1 MPIPAIINSARSRPT
16 PSTFRAAILAAL
28 SGSARLT
35 YTLVAVFRSGTERL
49 VSCERPGSETEDLG
63 IAPLNISPVDPLTV
77 TIRPSLRVFVA
88 TVVPTTHGTPNSR
101 ETIAAWDVRPPRL
114 VIIAAA
120 RFIAGTKSGVVIS
133 VTMMSPGLTL
143 PRFLTSGTSLT
154 GPEISPGEAGAPL
167 RTGGPNFFKT
177 SFVGCRSPDDGT
189 CGEDWSNVVIGRAWV
204 MNRSPPSIA
213 HSISWGKK

>member
-1 MPIPAIINSARSRPT
+1 MGWIPMPAIINSARSRPT

-35 YTLVAVFRSGTERL
+35 YTLVAVFKSGTERL
-49 VSCERPGSETEDLG
+49 DSCERPGRETDDRG
-63 IAPLNISPVDPLTV
+63 ILPLKISPVEPLTV

-133 VTMMSPGLTL
+133 VTIISPGLTL
-143 PRFLTSGTSLT
+143 PKFLTSGTSLT
-154 GPEISPGEAGAPL
+154 GPEISPGEAGAPFKI
-167 RTGGPNFFKT
+167 GSPNFCE
-177 SFVGCRSPDDGT
+177 SFLVICPSLTADGFPA
-189 CGEDWSNVVIGRAWV
+189 EALPSVVIGRAWV
-204 MNRSPPSIA
+204 I
-213 HSISWGKK
+213 